1 MGLDWL
7 CSIKNLDTVVN
18 EFWIRN
24 CLQYDNVKAKVKIS
38 RGEFAGKD
46 SRVCILC
53 DCDYGLSYD
62 GELCLENEFRV
73 KSC

>member
-1 MGLDWL
+1 M
-7 CSIKNLDTVVN
+7 
-18 EFWIRN
+18 
-24 CLQYDNVKAKVKIS
+24 KIS